1 MIKICN
7 IYNITSFCKR
17 NIKVI
22 LKITIKLKQKIMS
35 KLLWPKSS
43 YILIT
48 IYFFNEYAFNECAC
62 IFFLPIIK

>member
-1 MIKICN
+1 
-7 IYNITSFCKR
+7 
-17 NIKVI
+17 
-22 LKITIKLKQKIMS
+22 MS

-62 IFFLPIIK
+62 ILFAYHKIKLYFKTRFLILYKE